1 MANEQLNM
9 NIAASTLKP
18 IFADGTA
25 LVMRIK
31 SFRNDKGEI
40 EKDGQVEIIFLD
52 MLKQQP
58 VGEYVISRNTARELI
73 DGLVQNL
80 TNLEK
85 ELASGDLPRPPEVK
99 TSGDPSYR

>member
-9 NIAASTLKP
+9 NIAASKLQP
-18 IFADGTA
+18 IYADGTA

-31 SFRNDKGEI
+31 SYRNEKGDI

-52 MLKQQP
+52 MLTQQP
-58 VGEYVISRNTARELI
+58 VGEYVISKNTARELI
-73 DGLVQNL
+73 DGLAKNL
-80 TNLEK
+80 ASIEK
-85 ELASGDLPRPPEVK
+85 ELASSELPKPPEVK